1 MARHS
6 AEPRECRLIFRCTD
20 REHQRLRC
28 AARERGQ
35 SFSDF
40 ARDRLLAERPDLRT
54 NPTPRPDPDPDGGAR
69 ELAFQI
75 RRVGVNLHQILKH
88 MNIHKSAP
96 PADLTALLAK
106 IRTYIDKANPP

>member
-1 MARHS
+1 MARHA

-20 REHQRLRC
+20 REQQRLKS

-54 NPTPRPDPDPDGGAR
+54 RPNSRPLPDADGGAR

-75 RRVGVNLHQILKH
+75 RRIGVNLHQIVKH
-88 MNIHKSAP
+88 MNIHKTAP
-96 PADLTALLAK
+96 PSDLTELLAR
-106 IRTYIDKANPP
+106 IRAYLDEATTP